1 MRGLIGIEETKMSE
15 VITQAVAALN
25 EKMDADGF
33 DGTIKVEIE
42 GEGSIIIDGTGARA
56 GDDETDCTLTADA
69 ETFQG
74 MLTGDVNPTSA
85 FMTGK
90 LKVDGDMGA
99 AMKLG
104 AILS

>member
-1 MRGLIGIEETKMSE
+1 VL
-15 VITQAVAALN
+15 V
-25 EKMDADGF
+25 
-33 DGTIKVEIE
+33 
-42 GEGSIIIDGTGARA
+42 
-56 GDDETDCTLTADA
+56 A

-85 FMTGK
+85 FMTGG

>member
-1 MRGLIGIEETKMSE
+1 MSD
-15 VITQAVAALN
+15 VITKAVEALN
-25 EKMDADGF
+25 EKMDGDSF
-33 DGTIKVEIE
+33 DGSIKVDIE
-42 GEGSIIIDGTGARA
+42 GEGCIMIDQNGVRA
-56 GDDETDCTLTADA
+56 GDEEADCTLTADA

-85 FMTGK
+85 FMTGG
-90 LKVDGDMGA
+90 LKVDGDMSA